1 MKKLLLLT
9 YFILGL
15 VIVKAQVP
23 NNFKYQA
30 VVRDATGNLLSNKQ
44 ISLQVS
50 ILQGADDGPSVYSEV
65 FKYATNEYGIIAVNI
80 GTGITVQG
88 VFTNINWGTNSY
100 YMRVDIDINGEENF
114 EFMGVSQ
121 ILAVPYSLY
130 ALNVLNKDDADA
142 DPSNEIQTI
151 SKVGDLVTLSNSG
164 GSFTDAVNDAD
175 SDPSNEIQD
184 LTLTDNVL
192 RITNNPNST
201 PINLSAYQGAN
212 TDEQTLSTN
221 IIGSTVELTIG
232 GGTGGNTVSFQL
244 PSDFVSRSSGGTFS
258 GPIYASNLT
267 GVNTGDMSDQDI
279 VDAYQGQYPYY
290 LVPDDRTNLNR
301 LSLQGQFTLS
311 GTSPVQFTSSG
322 STNLFLPNTG
332 TLATQEYVSQSINTS
347 NALATGSIWVGVGN
361 VATPLSASGL
371 GQILIGNGAGLGS
384 FPISG
389 DATMSATGAFTLAST
404 SVVPGTY
411 FSTTV
416 DAKGRVTNG
425 TNPTT
430 LAGFGITDALGTGLN
445 SGNIYVGNSSNI
457 ASQVTMS
464 GDASLSNSGV
474 LTLANTSVAPGTY
487 FSTTVDSKGRVTNG
501 TNPTTLAGF
510 GITNGLSTTLN
521 NANILV
527 GNGSNIASQV
537 VVTGD
542 ATLANDGTLNLS
554 NTGVTAGT
562 YRSVTVSSKGRV
574 TSGTN
579 PTTLA
584 GYGITDAISSSLTN
598 GQVFIGNA
606 INQATGV
613 AISGDATLAN
623 NGTLTLSNTGISAGS
638 YRSVT
643 VNSQGRVTSGTNPT
657 TLAGYGITDAISTTL
672 NNGQIFIGNISNQA
686 IGVAISGDA
695 TLGNDGTLTISGID
709 GVSVT
714 STNVGNWNT
723 AFGWGNHAGLYRPLS
738 YVPDWSEITNTPTS
752 LSGYGITDAI
762 SSTLTS
768 GQVFVGNV
776 SGVATGV
783 SFSGDATLAN
793 DGALTLANS
802 GVTAGTYTNVTVDL
816 KGRVT
821 SGSNPTTLGGYGI
834 TDALSTTLNDGQ
846 FLVGNGSNVATG
858 VTMSGDATLGNNGA
872 LTLTNSGV
880 TAGTYTSVTVDLKG
894 RVTSGSNPTTLGGY
908 GITDALS
915 TTLNDGQFLVGNGSN
930 VATGVTM
937 SGDATLGNDGAL
949 TLSTTGVTAGTYSSV
964 TVDTK
969 GRVTAAS
976 NPSTVSYSTVN
987 ITDVINIA
995 PSTLPGTGNEGDIRV
1010 SGGNIYCW
1018 LGSSWVQ
1025 LN

>member
-1 MKKLLLLT
+1 MKKLLLLI
-9 YFILGL
+9 YFVLGL
-15 VIVKAQVP
+15 VIIKAQIP

-44 ISLQVS
+44 VSLQIS

-88 VFTNINWGTNSY
+88 VFTNINWGANSY
-100 YMRVDIDINGEENF
+100 YMRVGIDITGEENF

-142 DPSNEIQTI
+142 DPSNELQTI

-175 SDPSNEIQD
+175 SDPANEIQD
-184 LTLTDNVL
+184 LNLSDNVL

-201 PINLSAYQGAN
+201 PINLSAYQGVN

-267 GVNTGDMSDQDI
+267 GTNTGDMSDQDI
-279 VDAYQGQYPYY
+279 VDAYQSQYPYY
-290 LVPDDRTNLNR
+290 LFPDDRTNLNR

-347 NALATGSIWVGVGN
+347 NALATGNIWVGVGN
-361 VATPLSASGL
+361 VATPISASGL

-404 SVVPGTY
+404 AVVPGTY

-430 LAGFGITDALGTGLN
+430 LAGFGITDALGTGLS

-527 GNGSNIASQV
+527 GNGSNVASQV

-584 GYGITDAISSSLTN
+584 GYGITDAISSSLSN

-606 INQATGV
+606 SNQATGV

-623 NGTLTLSNTGISAGS
+623 NGTLTLSTTGVSAGA

-657 TLAGYGITDAISTTL
+657 TLSGYGITDAISTSL
-672 NNGQIFIGNISNQA
+672 NSGQVLVGNISNQA
-686 IGVAISGDA
+686 
-695 TLGNDGTLTISGID
+695 TLGLPFQ
-709 GVSVT
+709 
-714 STNVGNWNT
+714 
-723 AFGWGNHAGLYRPLS
+723 AMQPLQIM
-738 YVPDWSEITNTPTS
+738 V
-752 LSGYGITDAI
+752 L
-762 SSTLTS
+762 
-768 GQVFVGNV
+768 
-776 SGVATGV
+776 
-783 SFSGDATLAN
+783 
-793 DGALTLANS
+793 
-802 GVTAGTYTNVTVDL
+802 
-816 KGRVT
+816 
-821 SGSNPTTLGGYGI
+821 
-834 TDALSTTLNDGQ
+834 
-846 FLVGNGSNVATG
+846 
-858 VTMSGDATLGNNGA
+858 
-872 LTLTNSGV
+872 
-880 TAGTYTSVTVDLKG
+880 
-894 RVTSGSNPTTLGGY
+894 
-908 GITDALS
+908 
-915 TTLNDGQFLVGNGSN
+915 
-930 VATGVTM
+930 
-937 SGDATLGNDGAL
+937 
-949 TLSTTGVTAGTYSSV
+949 
-964 TVDTK
+964 
-969 GRVTAAS
+969 
-976 NPSTVSYSTVN
+976 
-987 ITDVINIA
+987 
-995 PSTLPGTGNEGDIRV
+995 
-1010 SGGNIYCW
+1010 
-1018 LGSSWVQ
+1018 
-1025 LN
+1025 